1 MWCLRKEYD
10 TLVKKT
16 WCTQFVGSHM
26 FRLVKKRKLLKKKSK
41 EWSKSQFGDIF
52 RQLRKADN
60 QLQEIQNN
68 LLVNPSNSSYR
79 NKQEIF
85 LIKRSSLLTFSNEY
99 WKQKSKIDY
108 LHLEIL
114 TLRILVHM
122 CLLDVIEI
130 KLKKLNLQVMK

>member
-1 MWCLRKEYD
+1 
-10 TLVKKT
+10 
-16 WCTQFVGSHM
+16 M